1 MTGTTTRTTQT
12 AVSTIV
18 PDARR
23 KRGSFMH
30 WLAASSITWFAV
42 GTLLLVAVWWVS
54 VIAFNVPAY
63 VLPAPPAIVNE
74 IVLNWQVLG
83 TNTLV
88 TLREILIGY
97 VISVVLGLLVAVLI
111 SISPILQRLI
121 YPLLVMTQAI
131 PKIALAPLFLI
142 WMGYGATTNAVIAV
156 LVAFFPI
163 AINGA
168 IGLNSLDSRMVQL
181 GRSMGG
187 RTWQIYLHFRLPN
200 AMPYLFAGFKLGI
213 TMAAIGAV
221 VGEFIAGSE
230 GLGYLAQAAAGT
242 LNTPLAIAAVLILSV
257 IGVLLFFVVEWIERL
272 VMPWHA
278 SQQTARE
285 V

>member
-1 MTGTTTRTTQT
+1 MSAGPVTVTRTIAT
-12 AVSTIV
+12 ADEPRT
-18 PDARR
+18 RR
-23 KRGSFMH
+23 VDGVLR
-30 WLAASSITWFAV
+30 WLGTSSITWFAV
-42 GTLLLVAVWWVS
+42 GIAILVAIWWGS
-54 VIAFNVPAY
+54 VIIFAIPEY
-63 VLPAPPAIVNE
+63 VLPTPPAVWHE
-74 IVLNWQVLG
+74 IV
-83 TNTLV
+83 TNASLLATNSVV

-97 VISVVLGLLVAVLI
+97 AISVVLGLAVAILI
-111 SISPILQRLI
+111 SLSPVLQRLI

-168 IGLNSLDSRMVQL
+168 AGLASLDPRMVQL

-200 AMPYLFAGFKLGI
+200 ALPYLFAGLKLGI

-230 GLGYLAQAAAGT
+230 GLGYLAQSAAGT

-257 IGVLLFFVVEWIERL
+257 IGVVLFFIVEGIERIA
-272 VMPWHA
+272 MPWHA
-278 SQQTARE
+278 SQQTATG
-285 V
+285 